1 MHGMDRPPERPGSE
15 VRSYEARL
23 RRGAGGRAVEVDD
36 PELSEVLGLIGAR
49 RRRRSD
55 PLTPSRPGLALDSLR
70 THLATPTEPATSA
83 PSEAL
88 AEASSEASTDQA
100 AAEPN
105 PLGSATAPLVDRS
118 LTGPPGRVIEVQRV
132 GATIAILR
140 IGRPAGLTFTAGQYV
155 RVGLTNV
162 RLGKFTIAS
171 APHDLHLE
179 LCVEAIPGG
188 RLTPRLVALGPG
200 AVVEVGAAVK
210 GGFVLDRSVGPHV
223 MVATGTGIAPFRSM
237 VRDALHR
244 GLPGPFVILHGASYA
259 DELPYHDELTALAAD
274 DPRVEYVPTVSRPDE
289 ARNAGWTGRQGR
301 VDALA
306 VELAPQWAG
315 PATRVYACGNGGTVS
330 AVTSAMKQLGLKVSS
345 ETFD

>member
-23 RRGAGGRAVEVDD
+23 RRGAGERAVEVDD

-55 PLTPSRPGLALDSLR
+55 PLTPTTPGLVLDSLR
-70 THLATPTEPATSA
+70 THLPTSTEPATA
-83 PSEAL
+83 AASEAP
-88 AEASSEASTDQA
+88 AEAPAT
-100 AAEPN
+100 AEPT
-105 PLGSATAPLVDRS
+105 PMGSATARLADRS
-118 LTGPPGRVIEVQRV
+118 LSGPPGRVIEVERV

-140 IGRPAGLTFTAGQYV
+140 IGKPAGLTFTAGQYV

-171 APHDLHLE
+171 APHDPHLE

-200 AVVEVGAAVK
+200 AVVEVGTAVK
-210 GGFVLDRSVGPHV
+210 GGFVLDRSGGPHV

-237 VRDALHR
+237 VRDALHQD
-244 GLPGPFVILHGASYA
+244 LAGPFVILHGASYA
-259 DELPYHDELTALAAD
+259 DELPYHDELAALAAGD
-274 DPRVEYVPTVSRPDE
+274 ARVEYVPTVSRPDE
-289 ARNAGWTGRQGR
+289 ARNAGWSGRHGR

-315 PATRVYACGNGGTVS
+315 PATRVYACGNGGMVS
-330 AVTSAMKQLGLKVSS
+330 AVTAAMKQLGLKVSS

>member
-1 MHGMDRPPERPGSE
+1 MQRMDRPPERAGSE

-23 RRGAGGRAVEVDD
+23 RRGAGGRAAEVDD

-55 PLTPSRPGLALDSLR
+55 PRTPSRPGLALESLR
-70 THLATPTEPATSA
+70 THLPAPAEPATET
-83 PSEAL
+83 PSEA
-88 AEASSEASTDQA
+88 ATHQEAAVA
-100 AAEPN
+100 
-105 PLGSATAPLVDRS
+105 GRAP
-118 LTGPPGRVIEVQRV
+118 TGPPGRIIEVERV

-140 IGRPAGLTFTAGQYV
+140 IGKPAGLTFTAGQYV

-179 LCVEAIPGG
+179 LCVEAVPGG

-200 AVVEVGAAVK
+200 AVVEVGSAAE
-210 GGFVLDRSVGPHV
+210 GGFVLDRTGSPHV

-244 GLPGPFVILHGASYA
+244 GLTGPFVILHGASYA
-259 DELPYHDELTALAAD
+259 DELPYHDELAALAASD
-274 DPRVEYVPTVSRPDE
+274 ARVEYVPTISRPTE
-289 ARNAGWTGRQGR
+289 ARNAGWIGDQGR

-306 VELAPQWAG
+306 AELAPRWAG
-315 PATRVYACGNGGTVS
+315 PATRVYACGNGAMVS
-330 AVTSAMKQLGLKVSS
+330 AVTSTMKQLGLKVSS